1 MSPLT
6 GLCGDLKTLQDNMLS
21 WTLPTPVHVALPSAL
36 LLAWA
41 IIVAVAAVPRIRPAD
56 GGAGPGR

>member
-6 GLCGDLKTLQDNMLS
+6 GLCGDLETLQDNMLS
-21 WTLPTPVHVALPSAL
+21 WTLPAPVHVALPGAL

-41 IIVAVAAVPRIRPAD
+41 IIVAAAAVPRIRPAD